1 MGKRGLELVLMIIFS
16 HISRYFNLA
25 TLLGPI
31 SVLSIRYLA
40 LGLETSISILAFLR
54 EFAGEFLWYLLVL
67 LIFDS
72 EFMIKML
79 IVLYLTIMFTNRK
92 VEH

>member
-40 LGLETSISILAFLR
+40 LGLETSIFQFLLFFR

-72 EFMIKML
+72 EFIDKNVNC
-79 IVLYLTIMFTNRK
+79 IVPHYHVYK
-92 VEH
+92 

>member
-1 MGKRGLELVLMIIFS
+1 M
-16 HISRYFNLA
+16 
-25 TLLGPI
+25 
-31 SVLSIRYLA
+31 SIRYLA

-72 EFMIKML
+72 EFIDKNVNC
-79 IVLYLTIMFTNRK
+79 IVPHYHVYK
-92 VEH
+92 